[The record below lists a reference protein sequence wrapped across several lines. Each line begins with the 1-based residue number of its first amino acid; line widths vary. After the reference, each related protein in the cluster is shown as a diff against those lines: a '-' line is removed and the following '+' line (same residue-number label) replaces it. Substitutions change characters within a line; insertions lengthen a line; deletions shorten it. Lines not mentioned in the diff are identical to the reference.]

1 MEINWFTVVAQ
12 VINFLILV
20 WLLKRFLYK
29 PILKAIDERENK
41 IASQLNEA
49 ETKKAEAKKEQ
60 DEFKQKNETFD
71 QQKKELR
78 SKAIAEIKEEKGKLL
93 EAARTEAI
101 VLSSK
106 LEKELQET
114 HDKLNRRIA
123 QKTQEEVFA
132 ISRKTLSDLA
142 SLSLEEQSVNVFL
155 KRLYELEE
163 EEKKIFIEAFSSN
176 LNLSAGRQEP
186 VLIRSTFDLPHKQQ
200 TEIKHAVKEILGSKA
215 RFEFKT
221 TPELISGIE
230 LSAKGFKL
238 AWSISAYLNSLEKSI
253 SKTVKEKSKAES
265 EKKQD
270 AIK

>member
-41 IASQLNEA
+41 ITSQLNEA
-49 ETKKAEAKKEQ
+49 ETKKAEAKREQ
-60 DEFKQKNETFD
+60 DEFNQKNEQFD
-71 QQKKELR
+71 QQKKELMN
-78 SKAIAEIKEEKGKLL
+78 KAIADAKEERGKLF
-93 EAARTEAI
+93 EAARTGAI
-101 VLSSK
+101 ALSSK
-106 LEKELQET
+106 LEKASQEAQ
-114 HDKLNRRIA
+114 KNLNHEIA
-123 QKTQEEVFA
+123 QKAQDEVFA

-155 KRLYELEE
+155 KRLYELKE
-163 EEKKIFIEAFSSN
+163 EEKKIFIEAFSSD
-176 LNLSAGRQEP
+176 SKP
-186 VLIRSTFDLPHKQQ
+186 VIIRSTFDLPLKQQ
-200 TEIKHAVKEILGSKA
+200 TEIKHVVKEILGSKA
-215 RFEFKT
+215 HFEFKT